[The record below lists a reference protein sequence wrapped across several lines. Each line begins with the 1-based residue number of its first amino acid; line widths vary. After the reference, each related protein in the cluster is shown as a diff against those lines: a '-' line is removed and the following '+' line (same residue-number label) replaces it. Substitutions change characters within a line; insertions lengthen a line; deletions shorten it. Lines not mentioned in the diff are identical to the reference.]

1 MSTDRLFAWAIAVSV
16 GAHVIGLAASSA
28 MGLWNPNAAP
38 PPPVPIEIVMPAAL
52 EPPPPPAAKPERVQA
67 PKPVQRPALKPV
79 PPAPIQPSTLID
91 EKTTL
96 DTPAPAANA
105 LHQNLPSNALASN
118 PIATVPGLREGGAA
132 GAGELFAT
140 GDLSVRPESGT
151 AGGSGASGRVGSGLA
166 AVGTADAAA
175 VAGVTSFAKPLG
187 GYQAIPRYPESARRA
202 GVEGVT
208 VLRFVVLA
216 NGHVDKIQVDR
227 SAGHVD
233 LDQAAVEAVKTW
245 LFEPAR
251 RGKEPVPVWVT
262 LPVRFALTS
271 Q

>member
-1 MSTDRLFAWAIAVSV
+1 MSTDRLFAWAIGVSV

-28 MGLWNPNAAP
+28 MGLWYPADA
-38 PPPVPIEIVMPAAL
+38 PPPVPIEIVMPAAP
-52 EPPPPPAAKPERVQA
+52 EPTPPPKPERVQP
-67 PKPVQRPALKPV
+67 PKPAQRPALKPV
-79 PPAPIQPSTLID
+79 APAPIQPSTLID
-91 EKTTL
+91 EKTAL
-96 DTPAPAANA
+96 DTPAPAASP
-105 LHQNLPSNALASN
+105 LHQSLPANALASN
-118 PIATVPGLREGGAA
+118 TIATVPGLREGGAA

-140 GDLSVRPESGT
+140 GDLPVRPGSGT
-151 AGGSGASGRVGSGLA
+151 AGGSGASGRAGSGLA
-166 AVGTADAAA
+166 AIGAADAAA
-175 VAGVTSFAKPLG
+175 SAGVTSFAKPLG